1 MLSSPFARVTC
12 QADASPANVS
22 IGSAIALDFGSV
34 SGHASPMDVGIR
46 MRLGVTSDLR
56 FLSDVVDAAPIHR
69 PKVIEE
75 VTLDDDD
82 EDNELVQAAIRA
94 SLEENS

>member
-12 QADASPANVS
+12 QAEASPANMS
-22 IGSAIALDFGSV
+22 IGSAIAPDLSGA
-34 SGHASPMDVGIR
+34 SGHASPMDVG
-46 MRLGVTSDLR
+46 MRVCFVVPNDSD
-56 FLSDVVDAAPIHR
+56 FLLDIVDAAPIRR

-82 EDNELVQAAIRA
+82 ENNELMQAAIRA